1 MLGRSSGWVG
11 GAALPQLAVA
21 AGAGRL
27 QTNRVLESENVL
39 ELRIHIQYS
48 ADHRRAVNIKI
59 EIFLSNVGDM
69 FYNG

>member
-11 GAALPQLAVA
+11 CCGLSQLAVA
-21 AGAGRL
+21 AGARRL
-27 QTNRVLESENVL
+27 QTNGVLESENVL

-48 ADHRRAVNIKI
+48 TDHRRTVNIKI